1 MSEQETTSTEIEV
14 VVNYS
19 ASSNISYQDQE
30 TFTFDREEWEEA
42 DDSQRE
48 DMVHEAFMSFLAEDI
63 SYDWKS

>member
-14 VVNYS
+14 VVDYS
-19 ASSNISYQDQE
+19 ASSGQE
-30 TFTFDREEWEEA
+30 TFTFDREAWEEA

-48 DMVHEAFMSFLAEDI
+48 DMVHEAFMGFLAEDI